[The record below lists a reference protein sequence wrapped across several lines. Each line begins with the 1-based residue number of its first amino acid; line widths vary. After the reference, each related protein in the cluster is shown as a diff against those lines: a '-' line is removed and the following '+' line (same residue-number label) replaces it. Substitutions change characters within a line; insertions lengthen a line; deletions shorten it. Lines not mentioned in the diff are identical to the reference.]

1 MITEFRYSKSKLE
14 FLDALVCKELQTIFL
29 KKSPADRQNYPDSKS
44 NDRKLIKSQAHE
56 LKDFSDIV
64 GRGFLTLLFYK
75 ETPPPLTHTHTH
87 TPNPFPCSFWC
98 MVLWSFDRMGDHA
111 TTDVLSDLMILR
123 STFAKPL
130 CLSTTRTLWCVLC
143 NKSSVY
149 WDLEHD
155 EAFC

>member
-64 GRGFLTLLFYK
+64 GSGFLTLLFYK
-75 ETPPPLTHTHTH
+75 ETPPPLKHTHTHTH
-87 TPNPFPCSFWC
+87 QIPSL
-98 MVLWSFDRMGDHA
+98 VLFDAWFFDPLTEWVIMPQ
-111 TTDVLSDLMILR
+111 LMCYLI
-123 STFAKPL
+123 
-130 CLSTTRTLWCVLC
+130 
-143 NKSSVY
+143 
-149 WDLEHD
+149 
-155 EAFC
+155 